1 MTGREIRYW
10 LISRHYRKPV
20 SFSWASLEAS
30 KKTIANLD
38 RFIVKLRHCRSG
50 ASRSDIDQLV
60 YNLKH
65 HFTEALDDDLN
76 VAPALA
82 AVFQFTK
89 EINRIMSQDGL
100 SSTDKEK
107 IEKALRD
114 INSVLGVMNLDSKP
128 IRDDVEK
135 RLKKREAARKSGDW
149 DTADQIRKEL
159 KAKGI
164 EVIDTKEGT
173 IWRLEKGSFNE

>member
-1 MTGREIRYW
+1 
-10 LISRHYRKPV
+10 
-20 SFSWASLEAS
+20 
-30 KKTIANLD
+30 
-38 RFIVKLRHCRSG
+38 
-50 ASRSDIDQLV
+50 
-60 YNLKH
+60 
-65 HFTEALDDDLN
+65 
-76 VAPALA
+76 
-82 AVFQFTK
+82 
-89 EINRIMSQDGL
+89 MSQDGL

-135 RLKKREAARKSGDW
+135 RLKKREAARKFGDW